1 MLSKKCRLSP
11 PALVVRHP
19 GLTSWLGTWCD
30 NHYPVA
36 CIQQC
41 TIYLPVCENAVLS
54 DSLAHALRTLKSV
67 DNKFSDRVNNLW
79 SQQHSDSHSSRSSS
93 RGITEIISVWLTAL
107 ILPFAASNH
116 VVDETSGFWNML
128 LRIQTETS
136 CFAQHVNLWKRGLTT
151 RYVY

>member
-128 LRIQTETS
+128 LR
-136 CFAQHVNLWKRGLTT
+136 TT
-151 RYVY
+151 DRNKLFCTTCKSVKKGAYY